1 MPIPVYLLLAKDLT
15 VTPSI
20 SLTYIVLINLSIIFY
35 PHYKFNNKS
44 RIVTLCNVFAL
55 EVNYLKCSK
64 MISEG
69 LRGLVRLKVLVL
81 K

>member
-1 MPIPVYLLLAKDLT
+1 M
-15 VTPSI
+15 PSI
-20 SLTYIVLINLSIIFY
+20 SLASFVLSNLSIISY
-35 PHYKFNNKS
+35 PLFKFNKMP

-55 EVNYLKCSK
+55 QVNYLKCSK

-69 LRGLVRLKVLVL
+69 LRGLVRLQVPVL